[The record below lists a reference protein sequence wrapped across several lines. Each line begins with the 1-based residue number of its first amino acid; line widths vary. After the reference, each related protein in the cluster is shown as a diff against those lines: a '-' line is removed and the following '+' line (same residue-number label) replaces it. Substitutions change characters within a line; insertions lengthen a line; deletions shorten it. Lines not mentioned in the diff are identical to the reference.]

1 MIMAM
6 SVLQIRLDEN
16 LKNQVSAL
24 FERLGMDVPT
34 AVRAFFRRALV
45 ENKLPFEMNEV
56 PSATNQDGEN
66 LLNLLHE
73 AQRLAYENGVAN
85 LSEEEI
91 EAEIKAARA
100 EMRSKKK

>member
-6 SVLQIRLDEN
+6 SVLQIKLDEN
-16 LKNQVSAL
+16 
-24 FERLGMDVPT
+24 
-34 AVRAFFRRALV
+34 
-45 ENKLPFEMNEV
+45 
-56 PSATNQDGEN
+56 QDGIRR
-66 LLNLLHE
+66 LDALHE

-100 EMRSKKK
+100 ERKKNK

>member
-24 FERLGMDVPT
+24 FERLGMDVST

-56 PSATNQDGEN
+56 PSATDQDGIRLMN
-66 LLNLLHE
+66 ALHE
-73 AQRLAYENGVAN
+73 TQRLAYENGVAN

-91 EAEIKAARA
+91 EAEIKAARR
-100 EMRSKKK
+100 ERREC

>member
-1 MIMAM
+1 M
-6 SVLQIRLDEN
+6 
-16 LKNQVSAL
+16 KNQVSAL

-66 LLNLLHE
+66 LLSLLHK

-91 EAEIKAARA
+91 EAEIKATRA
-100 EMRSKKK
+100 EMRNKKK

>member
-1 MIMAM
+1 MVM

-34 AVRAFFRRALV
+34 AVCAFFRRVLV
-45 ENKLPFEMNEV
+45 ENKLPFEMSEV
-56 PSATNQDGEN
+56 PSATNQDGIRLMN
-66 LLNLLHE
+66 ALRE
-73 AQRLAYENGVAN
+73 AQRLAYKNGVAN

-100 EMRSKKK
+100 ERKMNK

>member
-1 MIMAM
+1 MAM

-24 FERLGMDVPT
+24 FERLGMDVST

-56 PSATNQDGEN
+56 PSATDQDGIRLMN
-66 LLNLLHE
+66 ALHE

-100 EMRSKKK
+100 ERNKNK

>member
-56 PSATNQDGEN
+56 PPATNQDGEN
-66 LLNLLHE
+66 LLSLLHK

-91 EAEIKAARA
+91 EAEIKATRA
-100 EMRSKKK
+100 EMRNKKK

>member
-6 SVLQIRLDEN
+6 SVLQIKLDEN
-16 LKNQVSAL
+16 
-24 FERLGMDVPT
+24 
-34 AVRAFFRRALV
+34 
-45 ENKLPFEMNEV
+45 
-56 PSATNQDGEN
+56 QDGIR
-66 LLNLLHE
+66 LLDALHE

-100 EMRSKKK
+100 ERKMNKWFTL

>member
-6 SVLQIRLDEN
+6 SVLQIKLDEN
-16 LKNQVSAL
+16 
-24 FERLGMDVPT
+24 
-34 AVRAFFRRALV
+34 
-45 ENKLPFEMNEV
+45 
-56 PSATNQDGEN
+56 QDGIR
-66 LLNLLHE
+66 LLDALHK

-100 EMRSKKK
+100 ERKKNK